1 VFSENTENTRKEFG
15 EICVSLAYYI
25 LREKIMINKS
35 KGVENDFNEDDF
47 FRIMVKAAKI
57 DFE

>member
-1 VFSENTENTRKEFG
+1 
-15 EICVSLAYYI
+15 
-25 LREKIMINKS
+25 MINKS

-57 DFE
+57 DFEQQYPPKFLKKSWTELVKHTL